1 VISFRYHLVT
11 IVAVFLALAL
21 GVLMG
26 TTVVKQSVID
36 GLQNQV
42 DRQSSTADQ
51 LRKLVSEQSAELRR
65 WDAFGQVAQTLLVDG
80 KLEGRTL
87 VIVTTETVDLAEL
100 DGVREALRDSGADVA
115 GVLVAKRRMRLA
127 DEGAKQDMADLLQLA
142 PSLPA
147 GDLTQQA
154 AARLGTRLAE
164 GPGLDPG
171 TDILRNL
178 RAAGFLADQSDPDG
192 LDGIGGPGQGV
203 VVLAGG
209 KVAPVPAA
217 KDFFMPLVTSLAQAS
232 RQVGAGEA
240 EKNVGDF
247 VALVREDAALDARV
261 LTVDDVDSMP
271 GRVAL
276 VLGLE
281 QLFGPGLGTCGDF
294 GVKPGACGLVPQ
306 PAGTTSP

>member
-11 IVAVFLALAL
+11 IVAVFLALGL

-36 GLQNQV
+36 GLQAQV
-42 DRQSSTADQ
+42 DRQARAADQ
-51 LRKLVSEQSAELRR
+51 LRTQVAEQSAQLRR
-65 WDAFGQVAQTLLVDG
+65 WDSFSQVAQTLLVDG

-87 VIVTTETVDLAEL
+87 VIVTTETFDLTEL
-100 DGVREALRDSGADVA
+100 NGVRQALRDSGADVA
-115 GVLVAKRRMRLA
+115 GVLLATQRMRLV
-127 DEGAKQDMADLLQLA
+127 DDRAKQDMADLLQLS

-147 GDLTQQA
+147 ADMAQQA

-164 GPGLDPG
+164 GPGLATA

-178 RAAGFLADQSDPDG
+178 RAARFLVDQSDATG
-192 LDGIGGPGQGV
+192 LDGIGGSGQGV

-209 KVAPVPAA
+209 SGPTAPSAEN
-217 KDFFMPLVTSLAQAS
+217 FFMPLVTSLAQAGRS
-232 RQVGAGEA
+232 VAAGEP
-240 EKNVGDF
+240 EENPDPF
-247 VALVREDAALDARV
+247 VPLIREDAALDARV

-294 GVKPGACGLVPQ
+294 GVGNGACGLL
-306 PAGTTSP
+306 PAVSTPSP